1 MIKADCPNRCDID
14 TTYNWNHTNFNQN
27 FIIGNIPYTL
37 KAGDTISLTTRI
49 IAPDKIAVQFN
60 NNELEL
66 TKGESNDTITKWSG
80 TIPGDWNGT
89 GIFNVIAIK
98 GSCKML
104 LYEGLL
110 NTVGCT
116 SVSSIPASFIADSVT
131 GETHALS
138 WITQAKYD
146 ELKENNMLDTS
157 TYYTIVDDDSYDEI
171 QQKLKDLAKRINDL
185 EKKDPS
191 GYGEE

>member
-14 TTYNWNHTNFNQN
+14 TTYNWNHTNSNQN

-37 KAGDTISLTTRI
+37 KTGDTISLTTRI
-49 IAPDKIAVQFN
+49 ITPDKIVVQFN

-66 TKGESNDTITKWSG
+66 VKGESNDTITKWSG

-89 GIFNVIAIK
+89 EIFNVIAIK

-110 NTVGCT
+110 NTIGCT
-116 SVSSIPASFIADSVT
+116 SVSSVPASFIADSVT
-131 GETHALS
+131 GITHTLS

-146 ELKENNMLDTS
+146 ELKENNMLDTN

-171 QQKLKDLAKRINDL
+171 QQKLKDLSKRIDDL

-191 GYGEE
+191 GHGGE